1 MKQRIIAEGNINKA
15 TGLKKKKKP
24 FILLGWET
32 AWGDSLSN

>member
-15 TGLKKKKKP
+15 TGLKKKP

-32 AWGDSLSN
+32 AWGDSLSS